1 MNLTLCLA
9 IFSAVLIL
17 LLVAVSRIC
26 RKTQEENNELKEEL
40 EKQKATVVELYNH
53 AEELAQI
60 RQDKSDVNKKIN
72 EAKTSEEINAIISGL
87 IHINNDRMRK

>member
-1 MNLTLCLA
+1 MNITLCLA

-17 LLVAVSRIC
+17 LLFAVSRLC
-26 RKTQEENNELKEEL
+26 KKAQNESKELKEEL
-40 EKQKATVVELYNH
+40 EKQKQTVVELYNH

>member
-1 MNLTLCLA
+1 MNITLCLA

-17 LLVAVSRIC
+17 LLFAVSRLC
-26 RKTQEENNELKEEL
+26 KKAQNESKELKEEL
-40 EKQKATVVELYNH
+40 EKQKQTVVELYNH

-72 EAKTSEEINAIISGL
+72 EAKTSEEINQGL
-87 IHINNDRMRK
+87 L